1 MLKGVYLT
9 LLIGPAVP
17 VPAPQSVLDALKG
30 IQVTSSVDRGGFQL
44 TFGAGRSSPL
54 LTTLLPAGFLD
65 PLITRVIVVVTVNG
79 IPHVISDGMVTRQ
92 EVAPSSEPGQSTIT
106 ITGEDMAMVMDRVEM
121 PFMRFPGM
129 NDAAQAAVILAKYAA
144 FGIVPIVIPPVFP
157 DTPVPTEEVPSQTGT
172 DLAYLKRLAG
182 RNGYVFYVEPGPAP
196 GANIAYWGPDIRIPI
211 PQSALNINMDAQT
224 NVEALSFS
232 LDGLLK
238 KVTVLTVLD
247 PVTKKIAI
255 PVPVPNISVLRP
267 PLGAKLPLPAKVEFY
282 QYGTKLTVTKA
293 VARALGISFT
303 ANDSI
308 TASGS
313 LNVVRYGK
321 VLRSRLLVGV
331 RGAGIAYD
339 GLYYVKS
346 VTHNIKH
353 GEYKE
358 SFTLSR
364 DGLISL
370 TPRVV
375 P

>member
-1 MLKGVYLT
+1 
-9 LLIGPAVP
+9 
-17 VPAPQSVLDALKG
+17 
-30 IQVTSSVDRGGFQL
+30 
-44 TFGAGRSSPL
+44 
-54 LTTLLPAGFLD
+54 
-65 PLITRVIVVVTVNG
+65 VIIVVTVNG
-79 IPHVISDGMVTRQ
+79 MPHVISDGMVTRQ
-92 EVAPSSEPGQSTIT
+92 DVAPSSEPGMSTVT

-144 FGIVPIVIPPVFP
+144 FGIAPVVVPPVFP
-157 DTPVPTEEVPSQTGT
+157 DTPVPTEEVPTQSGT
-172 DLAYLKRLAG
+172 DFGYLKQLAG

-196 GANIAYWGPDIRIPI
+196 GANIAYWGPDIRVPV
-211 PQSALNINMDAQT
+211 PQPALNVNMDAQT
-224 NVEALSFS
+224 NVETLAFS
-232 LDGLLK
+232 LDGLAK

-247 PVTKKIAI
+247 PVTKKITI

-282 QYGTKLTVTKA
+282 EYGTKLTVTKA
-293 VARALGISFT
+293 ISRALAISFT
-303 ANDSI
+303 ANDSV
-308 TASGS
+308 TANGT

-321 VLRSRLLVGV
+321 VLRARLLVGV
-331 RGAGIAYD
+331 RGAGLAYD

-346 VTHNIKH
+346 VTHNITR

-370 TPRVV
+370 TPKVL